1 MKKDET
7 FREFNMDIEMLPWE
21 LVLVDIPE
29 PDPGKLNFRTTA
41 KERPM
46 ARFHETGVVSKLINH
61 LNVKN

>member
-7 FREFNMDIEMLPWE
+7 FREFNMDMELLPWE
-21 LVLVDIPE
+21 LVLIDVPE
-29 PDPGKLNFRTTA
+29 PDPGKLNFRQEI

-46 ARFHETGVVSKLINH
+46 ARFKETRIVTKLIDY